1 MLENGNFELGTW
13 TRKTHTGQEFGE
25 IFVPT
30 GWTAFWKEG
39 PPVPHDPS
47 NTNGYGRPEM
57 HVIETVPPFLD
68 PPRIHSGSWAVKLFT
83 FFRIHDAG
91 IYQRVAVTP
100 GQRLRVAG
108 WAHAWSSNN
117 DNPRVSD
124 TDGDGVNNFTFTI
137 GIDPTGATDPWGG
150 TVVWGDGA
158 HIYNIYAQIPA
169 VEAIATAGFVTV
181 FVRSQVLWPFK
192 HCDAYIDDITLT
204 VLEDPV
210 PIGTVPYYNR
220 EKYVK
225 RVLVPPQNCTKER
238 WQEISG
244 IAYDQRST
252 VSGSLD
258 DALGHEPDQEVL
270 ALVYNLPPSVHPSY
284 LEFRDTFYPGAEIEF
299 VNAPPIPPIEYNYPV
314 VETGTKLHPHG
325 IGEPYDVLNRMM
337 QQGHPLP
344 YCKILAANPNEV
356 LAVRNLKQLSPTTK
370 FVCRLMRVPD
380 SGINIEGPDFNS
392 NPQDYMNALLPTMRA
407 YPEVTY
413 WELWNEQD
421 PPEIAG
427 HVKLAMFAKACAEI
441 AHAEGIKL
449 ALLSYSMG
457 VPEQDEWQAIYDTG
471 LFQTMIDGGHILSLH
486 AYGQTTD
493 PMSLEFILLRHR
505 WLYNHILIPN
515 NCVVPY
521 IMTEY
526 SIDESSP
533 GIGITDWSTENLMAE
548 YKRYDAFLAE
558 EYYCLGASVYKF
570 GIGDHYR
577 HDDIWIPF
585 TDLLYSVRD
594 RQNAI
599 PIGNGAPPEVVIV
612 DVRNQLA
619 TNPSSPWYPW
629 KKRTYNE
636 LTHII
641 IHHSAGAASSD
652 VATVKAIAVYHT
664 SPTGKNRPG
673 ICYTYMIGADGTIW
687 YVSDIEN
694 VVFSQGSV
702 DYPGDENR
710 WGVGI
715 CLLGCFING
724 QEPTTAQMASL
735 EKLITHISGMVGK
748 QLAVWGHKDVIQ
760 TQCPGDSW
768 PFKTEWGNQPV
779 PEPVNVLVG
788 VHSAPVPGPTIPMDQ
803 LITKLKALDI
813 KWYKY
818 LDDGQSS
825 NNTLIAALLEAE
837 ITPIARMFP
846 WFFPGP
852 MPDGL
857 HNRVR
862 DIIQR
867 GVKYI
872 EPWPEVN
879 LPNEWSR
886 DYPAGGWQNTAAMDQ
901 VGSWL
906 ISDIRKIVTAGGRVA
921 FPAMAPTERN
931 GTNQTLSSVKWAT
944 HLWNYLDTRYHSEIQ
959 GYLNTKKL
967 WVAVHSA
974 AFSRPFD
981 FNPYREWGI
990 DDMCLRSYEV
1000 WLNLV
1005 RTKFGVVPE
1014 IHSTEGGIYSP
1025 AHMVQ
1030 LTWPEFDYTWET
1042 WGKKV
1047 WDMYEWLTHN
1057 GGLTSMCSWT
1067 FSDQGAPSWPD
1078 CGWYDDYGEPRSPV
1092 TYITGE

>member
-13 TRKTHTGQEFGE
+13 TRLTHTGQEYGE

-39 PPVPHDPS
+39 LPVPHDPT

-57 HVIETVPPFLD
+57 HVIEAVPPFLD
-68 PPRIHSGSWAVKLFT
+68 PPRIHSGNWAVKFFT

-100 GQRLRVAG
+100 GQRLRVDG

-124 TDGDGVNNFTFTI
+124 IDGDGINNFTFTV
-137 GIDPTGATDPWGG
+137 GIDPTGATDPWGN
-150 TVVWGDGA
+150 TVVWSDGA
-158 HIYNIYAQIPA
+158 HIYDTYGKIPA
-169 VEAIATAGFVTV
+169 VEATATAGFVTV

-192 HCDAYIDDITLT
+192 HCDAYIDDIVLT
-204 VLEDPV
+204 VLDDPF

-220 EKYVK
+220 EKYTK
-225 RVLVPPQNCTKER
+225 RVLVPPQDCTKKR

-270 ALVYNLPPSVHPSY
+270 ALVYDLPPSLHPSY

-299 VNAPPIPPIEYNYPV
+299 VNAPPIPPTGYNYPV

-325 IGEPYDVLNRMM
+325 IGEPYDVLNRMV

-370 FVCRLMRVPD
+370 FVCRLMRVPG

-471 LFQTMIDGGHILSLH
+471 LFQTMIDGGDILSLH
-486 AYGQTTD
+486 AYGRTTD
-493 PMSLEFILLRHR
+493 PISLEYVLLRHR
-505 WLYNHILIPN
+505 WLYNYILIPN
-515 NCVVPY
+515 NRVVPY

-533 GIGITDWSTENLMAE
+533 GVGITDWSTEDLLAE
-548 YKRYDAFLAE
+548 YKRYDTFLAE

-570 GIGDHYR
+570 GIGEHYR
-577 HDDIWIPF
+577 HDNIWEAF

-599 PIGNGAPPEVVIV
+599 PIGNQSKFI
-612 DVRNQLA
+612 DVRTQLA
-619 TNPSSPWYPW
+619 TNPNSPWYPW
-629 KKRTYNE
+629 KKRAIDKI
-636 LTHII
+636 THVFV
-641 IHHSAGAASSD
+641 HHSAGASSSSLD
-652 VATVKAIAVYHT
+652 TVKAIANYHT
-664 SPTGKNRPG
+664 SLTGKNRPG
-673 ICYTYMIGADGTIW
+673 ICYTYCIGADGTVW

-694 VVFSQGSV
+694 IVFSQGSV
-702 DYPGDENR
+702 EHPGDENL
-710 WGVGI
+710 WGVGV
-715 CLLGCFING
+715 CLLGNFTNKR
-724 QEPTTAQMASL
+724 EPTAKQIIAL
-735 EKLITHISGMVGK
+735 EGIIEFLESALSHKLI
-748 QLAVWGHKDVIQ
+748 VWGHKDVIG

-768 PFKTEWGNQPV
+768 PFKPKWGKAVPTPSPLLIGFNDHPGATGTASDWMRANNLPGLIVRPIFLGGSGSALDFSQAAAAGQRVIVNGRYSWSVDMGGAGTMPRVGSPDWQPHV
-779 PEPVNVLVG
+779 DAMIFTINNSVGVWGWELWNEMNNPREFPVTGALTPADVSITYNAIRAGCPGKRLAIGALDPFNAQAGDPRDWLIDIYEAITDVDFVTAHGYIRGPDADLVG
-788 VHSAPVPGPTIPMDQ
+788 STAKFSDWPLTWQYLNYPLCCTELLSYLPDP
-803 LITKLKALDI
+803 
-813 KWYKY
+813 YKFKPRY
-818 LDDGQSS
+818 
-825 NNTLIAALLEAE
+825 
-837 ITPIARMFP
+837 F
-846 WFFPGP
+846 
-852 MPDGL
+852 
-857 HNRVR
+857 
-862 DIIQR
+862 
-867 GVKYI
+867 
-872 EPWPEVN
+872 
-879 LPNEWSR
+879 
-886 DYPAGGWQNTAAMDQ
+886 
-901 VGSWL
+901 
-906 ISDIRKIVTAGGRVA
+906 
-921 FPAMAPTERN
+921 TEFN
-931 GTNQTLSSVKWAT
+931 
-944 HLWNYLDTRYHSEIQ
+944 HLWKTVEGDWGWVNDQRASAVITRAIEAASGVGFAGLAAYRWAGDAWTLEHNSEV
-959 GYLNTKKL
+959 LN
-967 WVAVHSA
+967 AV
-974 AFSRPFD
+974 
-981 FNPYREWGI
+981 
-990 DDMCLRSYEV
+990 
-1000 WLNLV
+1000 
-1005 RTKFGVVPE
+1005 
-1014 IHSTEGGIYSP
+1014 
-1025 AHMVQ
+1025 
-1030 LTWPEFDYTWET
+1030 
-1042 WGKKV
+1042 
-1047 WDMYEWLTHN
+1047 
-1057 GGLTSMCSWT
+1057 
-1067 FSDQGAPSWPD
+1067 SDAI
-1078 CGWYDDYGEPRSPV
+1078 R
-1092 TYITGE
+1092 